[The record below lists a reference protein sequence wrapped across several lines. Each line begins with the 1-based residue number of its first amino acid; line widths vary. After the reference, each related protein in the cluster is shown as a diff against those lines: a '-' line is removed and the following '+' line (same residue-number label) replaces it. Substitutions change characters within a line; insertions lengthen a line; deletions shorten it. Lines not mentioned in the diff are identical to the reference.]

1 METSNLKNMVVLKNL
16 PSNIVDEAII
26 VLKTNKKA
34 KKLQKIEKNNK
45 TTENE
50 ENKKDKEYILKEAEM
65 LVNNYISKIENIVSK
80 LIVNT
85 NNIDKNSSQLLT
97 KANLDSVFSLRSKI
111 IEIKHIKSGEIVGY
125 DGKYIASKDE
135 IIGIVPIGYRDGIIR
150 YNTGRYVYIN
160 DKRS

>member
-65 LVNNYISKIENIVSK
+65 IVNNYISKIENK
-80 LIVNT
+80 EN
-85 NNIDKNSSQLLT
+85 D
-97 KANLDSVFSLRSKI
+97 KI
-111 IEIKHIKSGEIVGY
+111 IISKDT
-125 DGKYIASKDE
+125 DGKYKKLKKYAIATTLLC
-135 IIGIVPIGYRDGIIR
+135 IIQAIVIIF
-150 YNTGRYVYIN
+150 
-160 DKRS
+160 

>member
-50 ENKKDKEYILKEAEM
+50 
-65 LVNNYISKIENIVSK
+65 
-80 LIVNT
+80 
-85 NNIDKNSSQLLT
+85 
-97 KANLDSVFSLRSKI
+97 
-111 IEIKHIKSGEIVGY
+111 
-125 DGKYIASKDE
+125 
-135 IIGIVPIGYRDGIIR
+135 
-150 YNTGRYVYIN
+150 
-160 DKRS
+160 

>member
-50 ENKKDKEYILKEAEM
+50 ENKKEKK
-65 LVNNYISKIENIVSK
+65 
-80 LIVNT
+80 
-85 NNIDKNSSQLLT
+85 
-97 KANLDSVFSLRSKI
+97 
-111 IEIKHIKSGEIVGY
+111 
-125 DGKYIASKDE
+125 
-135 IIGIVPIGYRDGIIR
+135 
-150 YNTGRYVYIN
+150 
-160 DKRS
+160 